1 MSVSLESC
9 PQSLNG
15 DELTKILAT
24 YLAKVDDT
32 EIVDQDEPG
41 GLQADEVLCQLL
53 KPELEE
59 INALGDKI
67 DISFVALW
75 VANLTVRA
83 SAVAM
88 NKSPQEAIPQI
99 ATLVSEAREH
109 LRNGIE
115 DARQQMG
122 ETVPCKLPAN
132 VIALHANTEKEASE
146 ED

>member
-1 MSVSLESC
+1 MTTTLESH
-9 PQSLNG
+9 PQSLTG

-32 EIVDQDEPG
+32 QIQDQDAPG

-53 KPELEE
+53 KPEFEE

-67 DISFVALW
+67 DTSCVALW

-88 NKSPQEAIPQI
+88 NESPQEAILQI

-115 DARQQMG
+115 DAPR
-122 ETVPCKLPAN
+122 
-132 VIALHANTEKEASE
+132 
-146 ED
+146 